1 MVEAART
8 FFMSSFAQPTIA
20 PKRSVIA
27 PMMATAVAA
36 MGAAQKTSPE
46 RTIR

>member
-8 FFMSSFAQPTIA
+8 FFMSSLAQPTIA

-36 MGAAQKTSPE
+36 MGAAMKTSPE